1 MTIATVRGIA
11 LLAAVAVVFSTGLLM
26 GRAQVGQSFAEYRET
41 QAEDA
46 LVDQSFLIAQ
56 RDTLSE
62 ELAQLG
68 RLHQKEKANAEAA
81 ERERLAAVL
90 SGERRLSVLA
100 SRCRPVEATGA
111 GSMDDA
117 TVRAELEPAHAGRIV
132 GLAIEGDVAIR
143 TLTALQDYVRK
154 VCPGYANYSHLESK

>member
-1 MTIATVRGIA
+1 MSIATVRGLV
-11 LLAAVAVVFSTGLLM
+11 LLAAVAIVFSTGLLM
-26 GRAQVGQSFAEYRET
+26 GRAQVGQAFAEYREA
-41 QAEDA
+41 QAEAA

-68 RLHQKEKANAEAA
+68 QLHQKEKANAEAA

-100 SRCRPVEATGA
+100 SSCRTVEASGA
-111 GSMDDA
+111 GSLDDA

-132 GLAIEGDVAIR
+132 GLANEGDAAIR

-154 VCPGYANYSHLESK
+154 VCPGYESNSHLGAK